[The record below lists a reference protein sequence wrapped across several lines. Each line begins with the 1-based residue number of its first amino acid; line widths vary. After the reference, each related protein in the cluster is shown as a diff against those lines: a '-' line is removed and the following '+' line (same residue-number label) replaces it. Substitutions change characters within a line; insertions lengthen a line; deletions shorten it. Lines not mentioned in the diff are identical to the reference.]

1 MKIIRDSTFT
11 NNVLVKI
18 NHYTRFH
25 TCIIIIHNI
34 LVIKKIYTRNEKI
47 RTQKVRKQERLS
59 LETRHESLNHC
70 VTDMMLLHNLYIL
83 LLSLIKE

>member
-1 MKIIRDSTFT
+1 MMILSKAKNIHGSTLQ

-25 TCIIIIHNI
+25 TFIIIIHNV

-47 RTQKVRKQERLS
+47 RTQKVT
-59 LETRHESLNHC
+59 ETRRVKS
-70 VTDMMLLHNLYIL
+70 
-83 LLSLIKE
+83 